1 MVDRFA
7 GFHTCGMNQNL
18 WRDIW
23 LEDTGGDSQFFTA
36 ISPIYLRFARVIEL
50 VWVIHSLPG
59 LWKKIGG
66 SSAHLYSH
74 GTNPD
79 VWIILKQSNPN
90 KLPRYPQ
97 QPQSF
102 ISKNLSE
109 ACCQAKRWDLLLTW
123 LCTKASRSL
132 FRNLLRNPVKPKL
145 ALHQSLPHPEPRW
158 TWPGGLWCRAKSG
171 STGFPRRL
179 RFQEAL
185 AQSQVRSNRVPE
197 KVPEKASEKVG
208 ETSQV
213 RFNRVPE
220 KVPEKVWEALVQSQ
234 VKFNRVP
241 GKVPVKVW
249 EALVQSQVRFNRV
262 PEKVPE
268 KIWEALVQSQVR
280 FNRVPEK
287 LPEKVWE
294 ASVQCQVSSTG
305 FRRRSGSLWCR
316 AGSGSTGFRRR
327 FRRRFQEALVQS
339 PGSTRF
345 REGCGEGSGQGSG
358 EGLGGFGGEPGQVQ
372 QGSREGPGEGF
383 RQRHTGAIL
392 GWRPHRL
399 LRCWGEKNRRD
410 STTDQG
416 S

>member
-1 MVDRFA
+1 MGYDLWNLSDLWISMTSMGYA
-7 GFHTCGMNQNL
+7 IKDDKITYQKWWIGLLGFIHVGWIKTCDVTYD
-18 WRDIW
+18 WRIP
-23 LEDTGGDSQFFTA
+23 EGIHSFFTA

-90 KLPRYPQ
+90 KLTRYPQ

-171 STGFPRRL
+171 STGFPRRFW

-197 KVPEKASEKVG
+197 K
-208 ETSQV
+208 
-213 RFNRVPE
+213 
-220 KVPEKVWEALVQSQ
+220 
-234 VKFNRVP
+234 
-241 GKVPVKVW
+241 
-249 EALVQSQVRFNRV
+249 
-262 PEKVPE
+262 
-268 KIWEALVQSQVR
+268 
-280 FNRVPEK
+280 
-287 LPEKVWE
+287 
-294 ASVQCQVSSTG
+294 
-305 FRRRSGSLWCR
+305 
-316 AGSGSTGFRRR
+316 
-327 FRRRFQEALVQS
+327 
-339 PGSTRF
+339 
-345 REGCGEGSGQGSG
+345 EGRG
-358 EGLGGFGGEPGQVQ
+358 
-372 QGSREGPGEGF
+372 
-383 RQRHTGAIL
+383 
-392 GWRPHRL
+392 
-399 LRCWGEKNRRD
+399 D
-410 STTDQG
+410 
-416 S
+416 